1 MSEDLL
7 HLDPDRDPADVLVL
21 NLEAWEGPLDVL
33 LHLAREQK
41 VDLANI
47 SILALVD
54 QYIAFV
60 KAAKRLRIELAADYL
75 VMAAWLAYLK
85 SKILLPKPKPDEES
99 DGQQV
104 VRDLTFHLRRL
115 AAVRDA
121 GEALM
126 ERPRLGQWRFV
137 RGYEE
142 PQAVVEKVRWSASL
156 HDLLTAY
163 GRIKTAQVKPEFNFR
178 RPHIISIEE
187 SLNRLRGIISK
198 PIPLWTELAT
208 FLPPGLLEPEER
220 RSGLAS
226 TLVAALELARAG
238 RLDLNQDEPFGPIML
253 KSPDEARGDLL

>member
-7 HLDPDRDPADVLVL
+7 HLDPDRDPADILVL
-21 NLEAWEGPLDVL
+21 NLDAWEGPLDVL

-54 QYIAFV
+54 QYIAFI

-85 SKILLPKPKPDEES
+85 SKILLPKPKPDDEA

-126 ERPRLGQWRFV
+126 ARPRLGQWRFV
-137 RGYEE
+137 RGFEE
-142 PQAVVEKVRWSASL
+142 RQPVIEKVRWQANL

-163 GRIKTAQVKPEFNFR
+163 GRIKTAQEKPEFHFE
-178 RPHIISIEE
+178 RPHIVSIEE
-187 SLNRLRGIISK
+187 SLERLRGIISK

-208 FLPPGLLEPEER
+208 FLPPGLVEPEER
-220 RSGLAS
+220 RSGMAS
-226 TLVAALELARAG
+226 TLVAALELAKAG
-238 RLDLNQDEPFGPIML
+238 RLDISQDEAFGPILL

>member
-41 VDLANI
+41 VDLASI

-85 SKILLPKPKPDEES
+85 SKILLPKPKPDDEG

-115 AAVRDA
+115 AAIRDA

-126 ERPRLGQWRFV
+126 ERPRLGQWRFT
-137 RGYEE
+137 RGYQE
-142 PQAVVEKVRWSASL
+142 PQAVVEKVRWTASL
-156 HDLLTAY
+156 HDLLSAY
-163 GRIKTAQVKPEFNFR
+163 GRIKTAQIKPEFNFR
-178 RPHIISIEE
+178 RPHIISIEACLE
-187 SLNRLRGIISK
+187 RLRGIISR

-208 FLPPGLLEPEER
+208 FLPPDLQEPEAR
-220 RSGLAS
+220 RSGMAS
-226 TLVAALELARAG
+226 TLVAALELARSG
-238 RLDLNQDEPFGPIML
+238 RLDLSQEEPFGPILL